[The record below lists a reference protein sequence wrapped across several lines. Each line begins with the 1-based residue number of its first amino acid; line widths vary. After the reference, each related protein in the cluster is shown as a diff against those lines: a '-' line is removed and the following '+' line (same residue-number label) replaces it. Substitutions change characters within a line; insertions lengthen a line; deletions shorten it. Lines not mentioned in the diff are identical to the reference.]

1 MKDSKM
7 IAIISILMVCYL
19 VVVISIDKSKTIS
32 LSTRLSEI
40 NDFKTIL
47 DEKGSIYIEKIYSD
61 ETKGYEYYE
70 KIGNRVL
77 YESKNEN
84 QFINIEDGV
93 IYTKN
98 NNELKID
105 VSFNNNIYELPLLI
119 NKINYKDDILEKGY
133 NYTIDETILKTVV
146 YNENGGVL
154 RRTFYFDNEDYYL
167 TKIIEEEFDDKNLF
181 LRSTISVIN
190 YGKKITRS
198 RDAIISAAGENS
210 IDLYL
215 IKNKDTNTEVSRYVK
230 ASTNC
235 KYITATNWND
245 ENYNFKL
252 SFDYDENKYS
262 EILSLENEINKQVL
276 IYVEG

>member
-1 MKDSKM
+1 MRCLGLDLGSKTLG
-7 IAIISILMVCYL
+7 IAI
-19 VVVISIDKSKTIS
+19 
-32 LSTRLSEI
+32 
-40 NDFKTIL
+40 
-47 DEKGSIYIEKIYSD
+47 SD
-61 ETKGYEYYE
+61 LTNC
-70 KIGNRVL
+70 IASV
-77 YESKNEN
+77 
-84 QFINIEDGV
+84 
-93 IYTKN
+93 YTT
-98 NNELKID
+98 L
-105 VSFNNNIYELPLLI
+105 
-119 NKINYKDDILEKGY
+119 
-133 NYTIDETILKTVV
+133 
-146 YNENGGVL
+146 
-154 RRTFYFDNEDYYL
+154 YFDNEDYYL

-252 SFDYDENKYS
+252 SFDYNENKYS